1 MNATDNTVSGATS
14 SFSIFG
20 ILGLEVDAVSISPSA
35 ATISLGGSQQFTAVA
50 KSGSTDLPNRPIV
63 WSTADPAVA
72 TVDAAGL
79 VSAVAEGM
87 TTVTATH
94 TFGANMFMASAA
106 VTVTL
111 PVTTVTVAPASSDIN
126 VGGTVQ
132 LSGMTLGPSA
142 EDLMRT
148 IAWSSSDEAVATVD
162 QTGLVTGVG
171 VGSATITGTSEGV
184 SGTATVNVTDPV
196 TTVVVLAAGADPQDP
211 SPSVLEGAT
220 VQLVATATR
229 ASGAVATG
237 ETTTWASDDEA
248 VATVDQNGLVTGVGP
263 GTATI
268 TATIGGVDGS
278 EMVTVNIN
286 VASLIGTY
294 TGAWVDNTFLTT
306 GAASLVIAL
315 DQQTNVFTVM
325 SDLDGLVYGIQN
337 YPEETWTAN
346 YVPASTVFTENS
358 ATFGTLTLTI
368 NGDGTVNAEGLG
380 AGGFT
385 KVTWTG
391 TIDQNMINLTWMLFS
406 GATPTVFGTHILNKQ
421 P

>member
-1 MNATDNTVSGATS
+1 M
-14 SFSIFG
+14 
-20 ILGLEVDAVSISPSA
+20 
-35 ATISLGGSQQFTAVA
+35 
-50 KSGSTDLPNRPIV
+50 
-63 WSTADPAVA
+63 
-72 TVDAAGL
+72 
-79 VSAVAEGM
+79 
-87 TTVTATH
+87 
-94 TFGANMFMASAA
+94 
-106 VTVTL
+106 
-111 PVTTVTVAPASSDIN
+111 
-126 VGGTVQ
+126 
-132 LSGMTLGPSA
+132 
-142 EDLMRT
+142 
-148 IAWSSSDEAVATVD
+148 
-162 QTGLVTGVG
+162 
-171 VGSATITGTSEGV
+171 
-184 SGTATVNVTDPV
+184 
-196 TTVVVLAAGADPQDP
+196 
-211 SPSVLEGAT
+211 LEGAT

-294 TGAWVDNTFLTT
+294 TGAWVDNTFGTT

-406 GATPTVFGTHILNKQ
+406 GATPTVFGTHILTKQ